1 MSLTVRPQRH
11 TNYSEYYL
19 SIQSFTLRPEFVCEP
34 NDGMYFHDTRA
45 VTELKGLLLLLDLTP
60 DPGGKNTTYTT
71 IHTWKG
77 KKNGFQEL
85 TGVSCRRRLAGEKSF
100 TVGSLHYVQIN
111 ILTLIPAGVTEFCR
125 GEEEREHQ
133 TRRRDEFLYLKK
145 KKTSDFSWCGG
156 EVRWINS
163 LFPETLLTIRV
174 C

>member
-60 DPGGKNTTYTT
+60 DPEGKNTTYTT

-111 ILTLIPAGVTEFCR
+111 ILTLIPAGVMEFCR

-145 KKTSDFSWCGG
+145 KYPLTFLGAEVKCGG
-156 EVRWINS
+156 
-163 LFPETLLTIRV
+163 
-174 C
+174 